1 MTFLHPELQIHG
13 CKAIGIEMH
22 WIAFASIPPEHTIK
36 SLSWSLIL
44 KLSKFNLT
52 SCTSKSQFGFAPLQG

>member
-22 WIAFASIPPEHTIK
+22 WIAFASQYLRH
-36 SLSWSLIL
+36 LS
-44 KLSKFNLT
+44 
-52 SCTSKSQFGFAPLQG
+52 